1 MDFDVKEIKVNTHF
15 NKKRK
20 NTFEHNAMVR
30 GKEQRTGRDYE
41 SKYKKFYNDDE
52 EDKIFN

>member
-20 NTFEHNAMVR
+20 NTFEHNAVAR
-30 GKEQRTGRDYE
+30 GKEQRSGKSYDN
-41 SKYKKFYNDDE
+41 KYKNFYDDE